1 MEREAREK
9 AALATPVVHRQRK
22 KTSDLSSKYLE
33 TIISDVIS
41 EVETKYSSDRPD
53 LSVILKT
60 FESVSSRKIRKFGGI
75 VSNLFAVENVNLM
88 SHVNLI
94 FIPLNFNYFSQFYV
108 FTQFR

>member
-41 EVETKYSSDRPD
+41 EVETNYIIFVLHLITFITLKFFSDI
-53 LSVILKT
+53 S
-60 FESVSSRKIRKFGGI
+60 KIRFSI
-75 VSNLFAVENVNLM
+75 RCRHCSNRDRKNVTCEPNIYTVE
-88 SHVNLI
+88 
-94 FIPLNFNYFSQFYV
+94 Y
-108 FTQFR
+108 